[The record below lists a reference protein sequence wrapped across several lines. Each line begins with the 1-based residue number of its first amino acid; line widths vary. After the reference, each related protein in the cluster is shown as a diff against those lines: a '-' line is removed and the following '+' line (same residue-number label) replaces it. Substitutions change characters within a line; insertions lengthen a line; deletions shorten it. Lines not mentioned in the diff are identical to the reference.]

1 MRHRYLV
8 LVEKGETSYG
18 AYAPD
23 VPGCGVAG
31 ESPEEVLDLIKEALQ
46 IHLESMARDG
56 DPMPDAAHI
65 EARFVD
71 VELPAEVAPK
81 AS

>member
-1 MRHRYLV
+1 MRHRFLV
-8 LVEKGETSYG
+8 LVEKGPNSYG

-31 ESPEEVLDLIKEALQ
+31 ESPEEVLNLIKEALH
-46 IHLESMARDG
+46 IHLESMAQDG
-56 DPMPDAAHI
+56 DAIPDAAHI

-71 VELPAEVAPK
+71 VELLTEVTPK